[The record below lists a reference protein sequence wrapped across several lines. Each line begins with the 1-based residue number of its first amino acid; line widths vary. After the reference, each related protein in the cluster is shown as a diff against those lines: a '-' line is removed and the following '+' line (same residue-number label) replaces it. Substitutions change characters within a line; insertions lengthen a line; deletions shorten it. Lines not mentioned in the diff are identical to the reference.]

1 MLYKRM
7 VAAVMVSVVLLPA
20 MASANGLLGGVL
32 GGDEG
37 SGEGSL
43 LGIVGGSDSGALVTL
58 DLGNA
63 GTSGLVN
70 AGIGGSEGLVTANV
84 GANDPVVGA
93 QVLGP
98 QGIVDVD
105 LDLGDVGANVNVG
118 GPNLIDVDIDLPNG
132 GGGGSGGNGGD
143 GGNGGNGS
151 GGNGNAGSNG
161 NSGPNGN
168 SGSDGRS
175 IFSSGSS
182 SGPAMAACQGY
193 NTNRLLALF
202 NESTIQG
209 WNRASGIQLIPIRVC
224 ADLRRQIANWLAGNG
239 DYHRLLGAVAQDPLV
254 NAALSRTQYRPGHVL
269 GVHRQGATLMVYVF

>member
-7 VAAVMVSVVLLPA
+7 IAAVMVSVVLFPA
-20 MASANGLLGGVL
+20 MASAEGLLGGSSGVGGLL
-32 GGDEG
+32 GGD
-37 SGEGSL
+37 SGG
-43 LGIVGGSDSGALVTL
+43 LVTL
-58 DLGNA
+58 ESGNA

-70 AGIGGSEGLVTANV
+70 VGIGGSEGLVTANV
-84 GANDPVVGA
+84 GANDPVIGA

-105 LDLGDVGANVNVG
+105 LDLGDVGANINVG

-132 GGGGSGGNGGD
+132 GNGGNGGSGGNGND
-143 GGNGGNGS
+143 
-151 GGNGNAGSNG
+151 GSNG
-161 NSGPNGN
+161 NSGA
-168 SGSDGRS
+168 DGRS

-182 SGPAMAACQGY
+182 TNAITAACAGY
-193 NTNRLLALF
+193 TSNQLLALF
-202 NESTIQG
+202 NQSTIQG

-239 DYHRLLGAVAQDPLV
+239 DYHRLMGAVAQDPLV

-269 GVHRQGATLMVYVF
+269 GVHREGSTLMVYVF

>member
-7 VAAVMVSVVLLPA
+7 IAAVMVSVVLLPA

-32 GGDEG
+32 GGGEG

-58 DLGNA
+58 DSGSA

-70 AGIGGSEGLVTANV
+70 VGIGGSEGLVTANV

-98 QGIVDVD
+98 QGVVDVD

-118 GPNLIDVDIDLPNG
+118 GPNLIDVDIELPNG
-132 GGGGSGGNGGD
+132 GAGGNGGD
-143 GGNGGNGS
+143 GGNGGNGGTGS
-151 GGNGNAGSNG
+151 GGNGNAGSYGNAGSNG
-161 NSGPNGN
+161 NSGA
-168 SGSDGRS
+168 DGRS
-175 IFSSGSS
+175 IFSSGSATN
-182 SGPAMAACQGY
+182 AMTAACAGY
-193 NTNRLLALF
+193 TSNQLLTLF
-202 NESTIQG
+202 NKSTTQG

-269 GVHRQGATLMVYVF
+269 GVHRQGSTLMVYVF

>member
-7 VAAVMVSVVLLPA
+7 IAAVMVSVVLLPA
-20 MASANGLLGGVL
+20 MASAEGLLGGVL
-32 GGDEG
+32 GG
-37 SGEGSL
+37 GEGTGL
-43 LGIVGGSDSGALVTL
+43 LGGGDIGGLVTL
-58 DLGNA
+58 ESGNA

-70 AGIGGSEGLVTANV
+70 VGLGGSEGLVTANV
-84 GANDPVVGA
+84 GANEPVIGA

-132 GGGGSGGNGGD
+132 GDGGDGGD
-143 GGNGGNGS
+143 GGNGGNGP
-151 GGNGNAGSNG
+151 GGNGNNGSNG
-161 NSGPNGN
+161 NDGA
-168 SGSDGRS
+168 DGRS
-175 IFSSGSS
+175 FFSSTT
-182 SGPAMAACQGY
+182 SGGAMMTACEGY
-193 NTNRLLALF
+193 NANQLLALF
-202 NESTIQG
+202 TKSTFQG

-254 NAALSRTQYRPGHVL
+254 NAALGRTQYRPGHVL
-269 GVHRQGATLMVYVF
+269 GVHRQGSTLMVYVF